1 MSTWMRFRD
10 DFRVVFAG
18 KVNKVRLEEIR
29 EGLEKMC
36 GSGLEIELE
45 GFGYEKMEFL
55 DMNVFVRN
63 GVFVIS
69 DNNKNVNLWDEK
81 KEKSEWRCRFPIL
94 TNTTPRRQ
102 GVATVMGMFSRIIR
116 NCGGCR
122 EICLMSLLQCVVEFS
137 ERGYG
142 DNLLLRA
149 CYGVSYLYG
158 ELMRKELRDVKM
170 RSRGRFS
177 LLSDECIEET

>member
-1 MSTWMRFRD
+1 MIQVEGIPMGGKVSVQLANLDMMRKEVEGKKWWLGQRKVSTWMRFRD
-10 DFRVVFAG
+10 DFRAVFAG

-36 GSGLEIELE
+36 ESRLEIELE

-81 KEKSEWRCRFPIL
+81 KEKSEWRCRFPI
-94 TNTTPRRQ
+94 
-102 GVATVMGMFSRIIR
+102 
-116 NCGGCR
+116 
-122 EICLMSLLQCVVEFS
+122 
-137 ERGYG
+137 
-142 DNLLLRA
+142 
-149 CYGVSYLYG
+149 
-158 ELMRKELRDVKM
+158 
-170 RSRGRFS
+170 
-177 LLSDECIEET
+177 